1 LTKNE
6 PRSEIKNSL
15 SKEQARAL
23 ALQSLGIH
31 TPVATIQEALKTL
44 HLFQIDSVNVFTRAH
59 LMPAFSRV
67 GAYSLDEFE
76 AIAFGAGSTPA
87 LREYWAHCA
96 ALIAPKDWGLFDFR
110 RNEYRQRD
118 RVKELLSPKHQLT
131 NWIKGELK
139 QNGPMTIAEFEHDSN
154 KRTGNWWGWSE
165 VKLILE
171 RLFFAG
177 EMVSAGRR
185 NFSRL
190 YALPEQ
196 VEMPTLVLTEAEQK
210 LELLKRSALALG
222 VATEGELADY
232 FRFTK
237 TEAKASFKTLLQSGE
252 LVEVSVEGS
261 QEPNYALTSNLK
273 GAIELDYSRPLRLFN
288 PFDPLTWHRDRT
300 RRLFDFDYMIEIYTP
315 EPKRK
320 YGYYTLPILYKDR
333 LVGRTDLKHDR
344 KSGELRVLSLW
355 KEDWVN
361 KALEKEMAPHLEA
374 EFDLART
381 FIGAE
386 KLIPP
391 SRGNWPL

>member
-1 LTKNE
+1 M
-6 PRSEIKNSL
+6 
-15 SKEQARAL
+15 
-23 ALQSLGIH
+23 GIH
-31 TPVATIQEALKTL
+31 RPVNTIQDALKTL

-76 AIAFGAGSTPA
+76 RFAFGAGSAPD

-96 ALIAPKDWGLFDFR
+96 ALIAPQDWGLFEFR

-118 RVKELLSPKHQLT
+118 KVKALLSPKHQLT
-131 NWIKGELK
+131 NWIRGELR
-139 QNGPMTIAEFEHDSN
+139 QNGPMTIAQFEHDSN

-177 EMVSAGRR
+177 EMVSAGRK

-196 VEMPTLVLTEAEQK
+196 VSMPELGLTEAEQK
-210 LELLKRSALALG
+210 IELLRRSAQALG
-222 VATEGELADY
+222 IATEGELADY

-237 TEAKASFKTLLQSGE
+237 TEAKASFRSLIASGK
-252 LVEVSVEGS
+252 LVEVLVEGW
-261 QEPNYALTSNLK
+261 QEPNYALAETLE
-273 GAIELDYSRPLRLFN
+273 AQVDLEFSRPLRIFN
-288 PFDPLTWHRDRT
+288 PFDPLTWHRDRN

-333 LVGRTDLKHDR
+333 LVGRVDLKHER
-344 KSGELRVLSLW
+344 KAQELRVLSLW
-355 KEDWVN
+355 KEPFVG
-361 KALEKEMAPHLEA
+361 KALEKEMAPHLKA
-374 EFDLART
+374 ELGLAKK
-381 FIGAE
+381 FVGAE